1 MFLSLATH
9 GADQMMAQRYL
20 AARTQ
25 REAALAVGLSGFV
38 VIGQFLF
45 FLLLGVGLGLWKQQN
60 LPDVDL
66 NADQIFAKF
75 MVLGLPSG
83 LTGLALAGVAAAA
96 MSTLSSSLNSSATT
110 FLADWLGYND
120 HEKEKPQQM
129 PRLSRWLT
137 AVFGSIQMCVALFA
151 GWCFTPNSSVVTG
164 VMAVASYTTGL
175 LLGLLVLCFYP
186 RQLSSRSV
194 MAAFLVGLI
203 AMTLIRFFTDIAWPW
218 HALLGTAFVAV
229 FGLLFSAFF
238 HGRSP
243 LGRSS
248 KGTNL

>member
-1 MFLSLATH
+1 MSL
-9 GADQMMAQRYL
+9 QL
-20 AARTQ
+20 
-25 REAALAVGLSGFV
+25 FV
-38 VIGQFLF
+38 LLLFLF
-45 FLLLGVGLGLWKQQN
+45 FLLLGVGLGLWKQQI

-66 NADQIFAKF
+66 NADQIFAQF

-137 AVFGSIQMCVALFA
+137 AVFGSIQMCVALLA
-151 GWCFTPNSSVVTG
+151 GWCFSPDSSVVTG